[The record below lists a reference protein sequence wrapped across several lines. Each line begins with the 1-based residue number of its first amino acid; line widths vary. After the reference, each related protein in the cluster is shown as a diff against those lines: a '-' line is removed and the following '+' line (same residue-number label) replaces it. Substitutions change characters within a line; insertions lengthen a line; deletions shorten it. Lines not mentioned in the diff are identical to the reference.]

1 MRKYFTRR
9 CIGLHAL
16 LLVLVPAFLLAGW
29 WQYHVALSGND
40 LGWVYTVEWPTFAVY
55 AVYVWWR
62 LIHDQTTPF
71 DKLWAAKQRSVADE
85 SGTPVYQI
93 PGWARDKALLREV
106 TKASMEAHADLEAQA
121 SLGAAATPALSEAR
135 PEALELPLEAPVGAA
150 GTGFGRGSSEAP
162 VPDRGRSGRDP
173 SGDGAGDG
181 AGDRAADEPPG
192 EAGDDDELVIDT
204 RVLEVREVVD
214 EELEA
219 YNRYLF
225 ELSLHNPP
233 KRWGSSRARRR
244 REAEEAQAS
253 SPPSSPPERQAA
265 LPPGETG
272 RAGSGS

>member
-121 SLGAAATPALSEAR
+121 SLGTAATPALSDAR
-135 PEALELPLEAPVGAA
+135 PEALGLPIEAPVGAA
-150 GTGFGRGSSEAP
+150 GAGFGSASGEVPAP
-162 VPDRGRSGRDP
+162 DQGRSGRAP
-173 SGDGAGDG
+173 SGDEPGGGAGD
-181 AGDRAADEPPG
+181 EPG
-192 EAGDDDELVIDT
+192 DDELVIDT

-244 REAEEAQAS
+244 REAEAAQAS